1 MGYIKEEPEL
11 NSEDEAEIEAWV
23 EHELTTGDKTITKK
37 EAGDAIAAFAKKKG
51 FKLTKEDWAAL
62 EAAFDSVDTNGDGE
76 LDLDEDM
83 AAVEAHSDIKIP
95 KTFFKKYMKAPEL
108 DSEDEE
114 EIEAWVEHELTTGD
128 KTITKKEAGKAIAAF
143 AKKKGYKISKEEW
156 AALEAAFDAADT
168 NGDGEL
174 DLDEVQAA
182 VAAEEEIKIPYKKY
196 FKRFLRTKDEPEMS
210 EEEEDEVKAWA
221 EKELA
226 DGGTITG
233 PEAIDFFGKY
243 AKKHHYKMTP
253 MDWGYLGYMFG
264 QADTNSDGELDA
276 AEVQAAMGEDA

>member
-76 LDLDEDM
+76 LDLDEVM

-114 EIEAWVEHELTTGD
+114 EIEAWVTHELTTGD

-174 DLDEVQAA
+174 DLAEVQAA
-182 VAAEEEIKIPYKKY
+182 VEAHTDIKIPKKLFKKFMKAPELTAEDEEEI
-196 FKRFLRTKDEPEMS
+196 E
-210 EEEEDEVKAWA
+210 AWITH
-221 EKELA
+221 EL
-226 DGGTITG
+226 
-233 PEAIDFFGKY
+233 
-243 AKKHHYKMTP
+243 
-253 MDWGYLGYMFG
+253 
-264 QADTNSDGELDA
+264 
-276 AEVQAAMGEDA
+276 